1 MFTPFRFS
9 LRRGAI
15 LILTPAF
22 ATMLGACGATA
33 EESGGPDAS
42 GGSTG
47 ATVTVSGGTV
57 EIGADDLEFDASVIE
72 APAGEPFTIVFTNNE
87 TEPHNV
93 AVFVSEGG
101 ESIVAGNIIGQ
112 GETDEVEVEALEAG
126 TYYFRCDV
134 HPEMEGSIVVEG

>member
-1 MFTPFRFS
+1 M
-9 LRRGAI
+9 
-15 LILTPAF
+15 
-22 ATMLGACGATA
+22 
-33 EESGGPDAS
+33 
-42 GGSTG
+42 
-47 ATVTVSGGTV
+47 SGGTV
-57 EIGADDLEFDASVIE
+57 ELGADDLEFDASVIE

-101 ESIVAGNIIGQ
+101 ESIVAGNIIGE
-112 GETDEVEVEALEAG
+112 GETDEVEVEALEPG

>member
-1 MFTPFRFS
+1 MFTSLRFS

-15 LILTPAF
+15 LSPTLLLAF
-22 ATMLGACGATA
+22 GLAACSGSTEGTAASDASPGATA
-33 EESGGPDAS
+33 A
-42 GGSTG
+42 
-47 ATVTVSGGTV
+47 VTNGIV
-57 EIGADDLEFDASVIE
+57 ELSADDLEFDASVIE

-93 AVFVSEGG
+93 ALFVSEGG
-101 ESIVAGNIIGQ
+101 ESIVAGDIIGE
-112 GETDEVEVEALEAG
+112 GETDEVEVEGLSAG